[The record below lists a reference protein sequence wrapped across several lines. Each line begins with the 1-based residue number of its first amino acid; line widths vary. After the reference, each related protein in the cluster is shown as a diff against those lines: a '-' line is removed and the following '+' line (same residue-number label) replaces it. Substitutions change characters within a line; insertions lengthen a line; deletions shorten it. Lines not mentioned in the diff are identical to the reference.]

1 MIAIYIGDRRL
12 DLFKDESIKLTSAL
26 NDIEKLSNVF
36 NDFTQSFTVPATAN
50 NNEIFQYY
58 YDMDYDNTFNANI
71 RVDAYLELNT
81 VPFRFGSIEL
91 ESVKVK
97 SGRPDSYKI
106 TFFGGLTQLS
116 ELFGDDLISELDYK
130 KEIVNGVETKVKT
143 WNSLSQFDY
152 AYSSTNFINSINL
165 PTFQNG
171 QIITPL
177 IAWSERDWGYQLPS
191 GKITLDIKT
200 DTGAIL
206 DSELRPAI
214 RIENILNAIE
224 TKYGI
229 TFTKQFFNKSVF
241 KNLFMWLNGR
251 EAELTQNE
259 YTINLNPFSGT
270 NDGSFSYTAPN
281 INIRRRSYSESYDV
295 DYIFQITYSINVSV
309 PTARYDVIVYNES
322 NEVIRT
328 FQRTGNTTNTITR
341 FDRKGYEAVE
351 FVEEKYRLVILPY
364 SNNTFTI
371 NTSVYYTRSDQSGA
385 TPNVIYVNV
394 NSIGTVV
401 NLTPIIKIE
410 EHLPNLKVN
419 DFFTGIMKMFKLV
432 IRPETSTRF
441 YVNTID
447 GFYGD
452 GEYLDLTDYVDI
464 SNIDYERPL
473 IYKEI
478 DFTFKESN
486 NVNSTTFRR
495 TFGLGYGDLKARYP
509 QISNKETLKVEL
521 PFENM
526 MFERLRLETGTGE
539 GNFTDIYIGQSVSAD
554 ENSTSVSK
562 NKSGPI
568 LFYYNGIS
576 SIPQTPIRIK
586 FQNNSSIPV
595 AYVHNVGNTDDMVL
609 SQVKQA
615 VNWGSENDPW
625 HLTRIDNSLY
635 LNYWNNWINTIY
647 DLKQRKVKLRAILP
661 PRIIDRLSLND
672 RILISGQRYK
682 INDFSVNLTTG
693 ETDFNLFKDI
703 YDFSSPPPV
712 VFPTSLLM
720 NAGTKFMSVNIN
732 KVNTS
737 WSATV
742 SYSGTESGWITLQQ
756 TSGTR
761 PTELVFLVSPKAQQ
775 VPPLVFEDR
784 QATININVDGTNY
797 PVIVT
802 QNKLITA

>member
-177 IAWSERDWGYQLPS
+177 IAWAERDWGYQLTS
-191 GKITLDIKT
+191 ANAAFDIKT
-200 DTGAIL
+200 TTGAIL

-224 TKYGI
+224 TKYDI

-241 KNLFMWLNGR
+241 KNLFMWMNGK
-251 EAELTQNE
+251 EGEITQNE

-270 NDGSFSYTAPN
+270 NDGSFSYIAPN
-281 INIRRRSYSESYDV
+281 INITRRLYSESYDV

-328 FQRTGNTTNTITR
+328 FQRTGNSTNTITR

-371 NTSVYYTRSDQSGA
+371 NTAVYYTRVDQTGS

-394 NSIGTVV
+394 TSSNTVA
-401 NLTPIIKIE
+401 NLTPVIRIE

-452 GEYLDLTDYVDI
+452 GEYLDLTDYIDI

-495 TFGLGYGDLKARYP
+495 SFGLGYGDLKARYP

-526 MFERLRLETGTGE
+526 MFERLRIESGTGE

-554 ENSTSVSK
+554 ETSSDVSK

-568 LFYYNGIS
+568 LFYSNGIS

-595 AYVHNVGNTDDMVL
+595 SYVHNVGNTDDMIL
-609 SQVKQA
+609 SQVKQS

-647 DLKQRKVKLRAILP
+647 NLKQRKVKLRAILP
-661 PRIIDRLSLND
+661 QRIIDRLSLND

-682 INDFSVNLTTG
+682 INDFTVNLTTG

-720 NAGTKFMSVNIN
+720 NAGTKYMSVNIN

-737 WSATV
+737 WIATV
-742 SYSGTESGWITLQQ
+742 TYSGSESGWITLQQ
-756 TSGTR
+756 TAGTR

-784 QATININVDGTNY
+784 TATINIIVDGVGYSVT
-797 PVIVT
+797 VT

>member
-177 IAWSERDWGYQLPS
+177 IAWAERDWGYQLPS

-309 PTARYDVIVYNES
+309 PTARYDLIVYNES

-328 FQRTGNTTNTITR
+328 FKRTGNTTNTITR
-341 FDRKGYEAVE
+341 FDRKGYQGSV

-371 NTSVYYTRSDQSGA
+371 NTTVNYTRSDTANQSG
-385 TPNVIYVNV
+385 TTYVNV

-410 EHLPNLKVN
+410 EHLPSLKVN

-452 GEYLDLTDYVDI
+452 GEFLDLTDYVDI

-495 TFGLGYGDLKARYP
+495 SFGLGYGDLKARYP

-526 MFERLRLETGTGE
+526 MFERLRLETGTGD

>member
-12 DLFKDESIKLTSAL
+12 DLFKDENIKLTNAL
-26 NDIEKLSNVF
+26 NNIEKLSNVF
-36 NDFTQSFTVPATAN
+36 NDFTQTFTVPATVN

-58 YDMDYDNTFNANI
+58 YDLDYDNTFNANI

-81 VPFRFGSIEL
+81 VPFRYGSIEL
-91 ESVKVK
+91 LSIKVK

-130 KEIVNGVETKVKT
+130 KEIINGVESKVKT

-152 AYSSTNFINSINL
+152 DYTSTNFINSINL

-177 IAWSERDWGYQLPS
+177 IAWSERDWGYQLTS
-191 GKITLDIKT
+191 GNAALDIKT
-200 DTGAIL
+200 TTGAIL

-241 KNLFMWLNGR
+241 KNLFMWLNGI
-251 EAELTQNE
+251 EDELTKNE

-270 NDGSFSYTAPN
+270 NDGSFSYIAPN
-281 INIRRRSYSESYDV
+281 INITRQLFSGDYDV
-295 DYIFQITYSINVSV
+295 DYIFQISYSITVSNSA
-309 PTARYDVIVYNES
+309 ARYDVIVYNES
-322 NEVIRT
+322 NEVIRS
-328 FQRTGNTTNTITR
+328 FKRTGNSYNSVTLY
-341 FDRKGYEAVE
+341 DRKIYQSQDTVSD
-351 FVEEKYRLVILPY
+351 KYRLVILPY

-371 NTSVYYTRSDQSGA
+371 NTNVTYLSSDGITS
-385 TPNVIYVNV
+385 NLYVDV
-394 NSIGTVV
+394 NSTNTVV

-410 EHLPNLKVN
+410 EHLPALKVI
-419 DFFTGIMKMFKLV
+419 DFLTGIMKMFKLV
-432 IRPETSTRF
+432 IRPETATNF

-447 GFYGD
+447 GYYSD
-452 GEYLDLTDYVDI
+452 GEFLDLTDYVDI

-478 DFTFKESN
+478 NFTFKESRN
-486 NVNSTTFRR
+486 ANSAYFRR
-495 TFGLGYGDLKARYP
+495 TFGLGYGDLKSKYP

-526 MFERLRLETGTGE
+526 MFERLRIESGTGE
-539 GNFTDIYIGQSVSAD
+539 GNLTDIYIGQSVSAD
-554 ENSTSVSK
+554 GNSTSK
-562 NKSGPI
+562 NNSGPI
-568 LFYYNGIS
+568 LFYSNGIA

-586 FQNNSSIPV
+586 FQDNPSINV
-595 AYVHNVGNTDDMVL
+595 AYVHNVGNTDDMIIY
-609 SQVKQA
+609 QIKQSI
-615 VNWGSENDPW
+615 NWGSENDPW

-647 DLKQRKVKLRAILP
+647 DLKQRKIKLKAILP

-703 YDFSSPPPV
+703 YDFSIDPPV
-712 VFPTSLLM
+712 VTPTSLLM
-720 NAGTKFMSVNIN
+720 NAGTKYMSVNIN
-732 KVNTS
+732 KVETS
-737 WSATV
+737 WTATV
-742 SYSGTESGWITLQQ
+742 TYSGSESGWITLQQ

-775 VPPLVFEDR
+775 DPPLVLQDR
-784 QATININVDGTNY
+784 QATINITVDGTYY
-797 PVIVT
+797 PVTVT
-802 QNKLITA
+802 QNKLII

>member
-1 MIAIYIGDRRL
+1 MIEIYIGDRRL
-12 DLFKDESIKLTSAL
+12 DLFKDENIKLTSAL

-36 NDFTQSFTVPATAN
+36 NDFTQSFTVPATVN

-58 YDMDYDNTFNANI
+58 YDLDYDNTFNANI

-81 VPFRFGSIEL
+81 VPFRYGSIEL
-91 ESVKVK
+91 ESVKIK

-116 ELFGDDLISELDYK
+116 ELFGNDLISELDYK
-130 KEIVNGVETKVKT
+130 KEIINGVETKVKT

-152 AYSSTNFINSINL
+152 DYSSANFINSINL

-177 IAWSERDWGYQLPS
+177 IAWAERDWGYQLTS
-191 GKITLDIKT
+191 ANAALDIKT

-241 KNLFMWLNGR
+241 KNLFMWLNGK
-251 EAELTQNE
+251 EDELTQNE
-259 YTINLNPFSGT
+259 YTINLNSFTGT
-270 NDGSFSYTAPN
+270 NDGSFSYTASN
-281 INIRRRSYSESYDV
+281 INITRRIYSEDYDV
-295 DYIFQITYSINVSV
+295 DYIFQITYNINASV
-309 PTARYDVIVYNES
+309 PSARYDVIVYDES
-322 NEVIRT
+322 GEVVRK
-328 FQRTGNTTNTITR
+328 FERTGNSINSITR
-341 FDRKGYEAVE
+341 FDRKYYLGNLTTS
-351 FVEEKYRLVILPY
+351 EKYRLVILPY

-371 NTSVYYTRSDQSGA
+371 NTTVTYNRSDQSGT
-385 TPNVIYVNV
+385 TPNVLYVSV
-394 NSIGTVV
+394 TSIGTVV

-432 IRPETSTRF
+432 IRPETSTSF

-452 GEYLDLTDYVDI
+452 GEFLDLTDYVDV

-486 NVNSTTFRR
+486 NANSAAFRR
-495 TFGLGYGDLKARYP
+495 TFGLGYGDLKSRYP

-526 MFERLRLETGTGE
+526 MFERLTLESGTGE
-539 GNFTDIYIGQSVSAD
+539 GNLTDIYIGQSVSAD

-562 NKSGPI
+562 NNSGPI

-595 AYVHNVGNTDDMVL
+595 SYIHNVGNTDDMIL
-609 SQVKQA
+609 NQIKQSI
-615 VNWGSENDPW
+615 NWGSENDPW

-635 LNYWNNWINTIY
+635 LNYWDNWIKTIY
-647 DLKQRKVKLRAILP
+647 DLKQRKIKLRAILP
-661 PRIIDRLSLND
+661 PRIIDNLSLND

-682 INDFSVNLTTG
+682 INDYSINLTTG

-703 YDFSSPPPV
+703 YDFSIEPPV
-712 VFPTSLLM
+712 VSPTSLLM

-737 WSATV
+737 WTATV
-742 SYSGTESGWITLQQ
+742 TYSGTESGWITLQQ
-756 TSGTR
+756 TSGNR

-784 QATININVDGTNY
+784 TATINIIVDGTNY

-802 QNKLITA
+802 QNKLILA